1 MENKS
6 VLAAVNDVFFYT
18 KLRDALKPQGYI
30 LEKARSQDDVAEKAQ
45 ALNPAAIVLNINDE
59 SLDAF
64 KAIEALKRDDRSR
77 SIPIL
82 AFANHE
88 DVEGWKR
95 AQKLGV
101 TKIVS
106 RNEFSSRTLALLQEV
121 LKPPGKAAVPKG
133 QGAVLAEPGGA
144 GTKADAGREG
154 EKR

>member
-1 MENKS
+1 VDNKC

-18 KLRDALKPQGYI
+18 KLRDALKPEGYT
-30 LEKARSQDDVAEKAQ
+30 LEKARSQDDVTEKAQ

-64 KAIEALKRDDRSR
+64 KAIEALKRDDRSM

-106 RNEFSSRTLALLQEV
+106 RNEFSSRTLALVQEV
-121 LKPPGKAAVPKG
+121 VKPPGKAAVS
-133 QGAVLAEPGGA
+133 
-144 GTKADAGREG
+144 ADAGREG

>member
-18 KLRDALKPQGYI
+18 KLRDALKPQGYT
-30 LEKARSQDDVAEKAQ
+30 LEKARSQEDVTEKAQ

-64 KAIEALKRDDRSR
+64 KAIEALKRDDRSM

-106 RNEFSSRTLALLQEV
+106 RNEFSSRTLALVQEV
-121 LKPPGKAAVPKG
+121 VKLSGKAAVS
-133 QGAVLAEPGGA
+133 
-144 GTKADAGREG
+144 ADAGREG
-154 EKR
+154 ENR

>member
-1 MENKS
+1 VENKS

-18 KLRDALKPQGYI
+18 KLRDALKPHGYI
-30 LEKARSQDDVAEKAQ
+30 LEKARSQEDVTEKAH

-64 KAIEALKRDDRSR
+64 KAIEALKASDHSK

-88 DVEGWKR
+88 DVDSWKR

-106 RNEFSSRTLALLQEV
+106 RNEFSSKTLALLQEV
-121 LKPPGKAAVPKG
+121 IGPPGKAAV
-133 QGAVLAEPGGA
+133 LS
-144 GTKADAGREG
+144 DAGREG
-154 EKR
+154 ENR